1 MGENKMEGKV
11 RIWGWDCKSDMG
23 KWKETKIGNDM
34 KMSIFT
40 GKAWTN

>member
-11 RIWGWDCKSDMG
+11 RIWGSDCKSDRG
-23 KWKETKIGNDM
+23 TWKETKTENDM